1 VAPVAQAEQSAV
13 IQQNAGDRA
22 DAALRQGPDA
32 IKDALAEA
40 GDDPALAKALLGR
53 AKTRVVKGED
63 DPPAEVLASAYSMRG
78 CRARS
83 WSRHDIVLPHAS
95 VPVAVI
101 ARQWVYQN
109 GFCWN
114 AFRISRSSGTSVRRT
129 SAFPYCWKD
138 TSSGEYFTRRD
149 PIGPWYRF
157 DIKRAFAQGTIGG
170 NTGFGCVSW
179 QSDRPIVNFNGVGG
193 VSWR

>member
-1 VAPVAQAEQSAV
+1 MAPVAQAEQSAV

-83 WSRHDIVLPHAS
+83 WSRHDIVLPPCICAGRRYR
-95 VPVAVI
+95 PAMGLPE
-101 ARQWVYQN
+101 WVLLE
-109 GFCWN
+109 
-114 AFRISRSSGTSVRRT
+114 R
-129 SAFPYCWKD
+129 FPYQQ
-138 TSSGEYFTRRD
+138 ELRH
-149 PIGPWYRF
+149 
-157 DIKRAFAQGTIGG
+157 
-170 NTGFGCVSW
+170 
-179 QSDRPIVNFNGVGG
+179 VGAAHVG
-193 VSWR
+193 LPVLLEGHVER